1 MELRQISSRQILQ
14 IFTIFLIVQ
23 FGGFLLAFAGG
34 ISISTAH
41 SYAVSTPAQTLWFAV
56 YIILVALVMVLI
68 IKLYSSEI
76 IFKLIEGFVVI
87 ASSFFVFLI
96 ILGYAAPTAV
106 LLDSSIALLL
116 AVLLVIAKN
125 RRPSLRN
132 TTAIIASIGVGVV
145 LGISFGFYA
154 AFVLFIIIGVY
165 DFVAVFITKH
175 MITLARAV
183 SSKNLAFLVSSTDVE
198 TVSRGI
204 FPNSK
209 KVAQYIKEIK
219 KSKNPI
225 LNKLLM
231 GGKIPIVSQIQLG
244 AGDLGIPLMMA
255 ISTAGYF
262 GSYFLGIATVVGS
275 ASGLLFTMWI
285 LRRYKKPLPAIPPI
299 LAFTSFAFAVAFFL
313 KGFGAMLS
321 GAFAAI
327 ALCFLLL
334 IMLGVKKAS

>member
-41 SYAVSTPAQTLWFAV
+41 SYAVSTPAQTLWYAV

-225 LNKLLM
+225 LNKLL
-231 GGKIPIVSQIQLG
+231 
-244 AGDLGIPLMMA
+244 
-255 ISTAGYF
+255 
-262 GSYFLGIATVVGS
+262 
-275 ASGLLFTMWI
+275 
-285 LRRYKKPLPAIPPI
+285 
-299 LAFTSFAFAVAFFL
+299 
-313 KGFGAMLS
+313 
-321 GAFAAI
+321 
-327 ALCFLLL
+327 
-334 IMLGVKKAS
+334 